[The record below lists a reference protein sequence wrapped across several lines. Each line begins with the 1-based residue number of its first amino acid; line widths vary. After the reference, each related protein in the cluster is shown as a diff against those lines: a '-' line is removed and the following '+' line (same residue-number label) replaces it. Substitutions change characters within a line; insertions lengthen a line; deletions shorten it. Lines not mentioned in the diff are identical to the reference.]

1 MAQAKTLS
9 KQELKRVLDYNDA
22 CERHSERNRAMLLFT
37 HLCGM
42 RIGEVV
48 ALRVSDVIDDNGE
61 VKGELR
67 LCAEQTK
74 GSRARVVFVS
84 MRMRKEIKRYVEH
97 LIVRSRSDF
106 LFRTQK
112 SHCFS
117 SNSATQLLQRIY
129 ERSGHKGATSHSGRR
144 SFITELASKGVG
156 VRVLAELSGHRS
168 IATTQR
174 YIDVNDDMLRK
185 AVELV

>member
-48 ALRVSDVIDDNGE
+48 ALRVRRIDDNGE

-67 LCAEQTK
+67 LVLNRPRAQGHGAHAYAQGDQTLSCA
-74 GSRARVVFVS
+74 
-84 MRMRKEIKRYVEH
+84 
-97 LIVRSRSDF
+97 
-106 LFRTQK
+106 
-112 SHCFS
+112 
-117 SNSATQLLQRIY
+117 
-129 ERSGHKGATSHSGRR
+129 
-144 SFITELASKGVG
+144 LA
-156 VRVLAELSGHRS
+156 
-168 IATTQR
+168 Q
-174 YIDVNDDMLRK
+174 
-185 AVELV
+185 